1 MTAVTVFLR
10 AKMIYYHR
18 KVLQGIE
25 KEKNMKSGL
34 SASKF
39 IKNNKKTCGVLLVAL
54 SLTFMAMYI
63 VNYLLMTTIESF
75 TPLMLEMPKKISY
88 ASLTDETL
96 GVLRSDYEDQKA
108 YNDALTKRREELC
121 EKLKKIDGIEDVKYI
136 QIINQI
142 YSGIIGQVG
151 TECPLL
157 SADEI
162 QAFLNHFDA
171 KLTSGRMPEN
181 PGEMLCDSII
191 LKNNNY
197 KIGDYFNSGAYG
209 ETFKIV
215 GVIKNPYMTSVGIP
229 NGYTNSGW
237 YFTFYNDE
245 KHTDLKKLLEDNGLK
260 IRDSDELIDSL
271 QYRGFYDNEMTEVI
285 KSSINMIVLVV
296 MIFLGVSVI
305 VAYVSFMRNRVNEY
319 CLYASIGYSRRNI
332 YGMIM
337 REIIIIFAI
346 GIVIGAV
353 FSIGLMAL
361 FDQGAIEPK
370 GLVSKWFYPG
380 HILKICAALTCIV
393 GMLQIPILITI
404 RNIKTIDLLE
414 D

>member
-1 MTAVTVFLR
+1 
-10 AKMIYYHR
+10 
-18 KVLQGIE
+18 
-25 KEKNMKSGL
+25 MKSGL

-63 VNYLLMTTIESF
+63 VNYLLMTTVESF

-96 GVLRSDYEDQKA
+96 GVLRSDYEDRKA
-108 YNDALTKRREELC
+108 YNDALIKRREELC
-121 EKLKKIDGIEDVKYI
+121 EQLRGVDGIGDVKYI
-136 QIINQI
+136 QIINQV
-142 YSGIIGQVG
+142 YSGIVGQVG
-151 TECPLL
+151 TEVPLL
-157 SADEI
+157 GADEI
-162 QAFLNHFDA
+162 QAFLDHFDA
-171 KLTSGRMPEN
+171 KLIEGRMPEN
-181 PGEMLCDSII
+181 PGEMLCDSTI
-191 LKNNNY
+191 LKNNKY
-197 KIGDYFNSGAYG
+197 EMGGYFNPDAYG

-245 KHTDLKKLLEDNGLK
+245 RHTNLKKLLEENGITL
-260 IRDSDELIDSL
+260 RNSDEVIDSQ
-271 QYRGFYDNEMTEVI
+271 QYREFYDSEMISII
-285 KSSINMIVLVV
+285 KTSINMIVLVI

-305 VAYVSFMRNRVNEY
+305 VAYISFMRNRVNEY
-319 CLYASIGYSRRNI
+319 CLYASIGYSKRNI

-337 REIIIIFAI
+337 REIIIIFMI
-346 GIVIGAV
+346 GIITGAV
-353 FSIGLMAL
+353 LSIGLMAF

-370 GLVSKWFYPG
+370 GLVSKWFYPS

-393 GMLQIPILITI
+393 GILQIPILITI
-404 RNIKTIDLLE
+404 RNIKTIDMLE